1 MRLTIA
7 RADLARVLTNVGR
20 VIESRNTIPI
30 LSNVLLEADADGL
43 RVTGTDLDDIVATD
57 RAVANVEQEGSIC
70 VDAKLL
76 AEIAK
81 KAGGDISI
89 SLEADRLT
97 VKSGRSVFK
106 LATLPATDFPSL
118 AAGKFDA
125 TFDIDLAALLAPAAF
140 AMSTEETRFYLNG
153 VFVHLQEDGDQFIR
167 AVATDGHRLSRHQM
181 AYPGESAFAGV
192 IIPRKAVGIIPKGT
206 VTVSVSEAKIRISAG
221 DFVLTSKLIDGT
233 FPDYQ
238 RVIPTGNDKIV
249 TVDRDAFMKAADRVS
264 TVSSEKGRAVR
275 LSIAPGSV
283 GFTVNNADAAA
294 TDEIEAEY
302 SGEPI
307 EIGFNAA
314 YLSDLFGVFPSG
326 PVTIA
331 IADGG
336 SPGLFKSAGFEGLL
350 LVGMPMR
357 A

>member
-1 MRLTIA
+1 MHLTIA
-7 RADLARVLTNVGR
+7 RQDLARVLTNVGR
-20 VIESRNTIPI
+20 VIESRKTMPI

-43 RVTGTDLDDIVATD
+43 RVTGTDLDIIATD
-57 RAVANVEQEGSIC
+57 RAVANTEEAGSIC

-76 AEIAK
+76 ADISK

-89 SLEADRLT
+89 SLEADRLV
-97 VKSGRSVFK
+97 VKSGRSRFALPT
-106 LATLPATDFPSL
+106 LAAADFPTL
-118 AAGKFDA
+118 DGGKFDA
-125 TFDIDLAALLAPAAF
+125 TFDIDLAALLAPVSF
-140 AMSTEETRFYLNG
+140 AMSTEETRYYLNG
-153 VFVHLQEDGDQFIR
+153 VFIHLQEDGDQFIR
-167 AVATDGHRLSRHQM
+167 AASTDGHRLSRHQM
-181 AYPGESAFAGV
+181 AYTGEDAFKGV
-192 IIPRKAVGIIPKGT
+192 IVPRKAVGVVPKGT
-206 VTVSVSEAKIRISAG
+206 VTVSVSEAKIRIAAG

-249 TVDRDAFMKAADRVS
+249 TVDRDAFMKAADRVA

-275 LSIAPGSV
+275 LSIAPGAV
-283 GFTVNNADAAA
+283 NFTVNNADAAA

-302 SGEPI
+302 GGEPI

-314 YLSDLFGVFPSG
+314 YLRDLFGVFPSG